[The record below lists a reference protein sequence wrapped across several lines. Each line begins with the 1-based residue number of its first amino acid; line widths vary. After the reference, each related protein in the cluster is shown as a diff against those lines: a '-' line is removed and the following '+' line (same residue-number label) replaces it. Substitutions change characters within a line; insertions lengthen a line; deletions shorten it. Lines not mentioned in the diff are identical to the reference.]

1 MSRLWGGKKAKPK
14 GDKCSFCQQIIA
26 KDKTHSGMFY
36 SVAASDDDE
45 GGTIHSVRRAPPLAF
60 VRRLV
65 LTDFDDRQSRE
76 LPSLYINFTAILIR
90 DTRYEYLHPAG
101 GI

>member
-45 GGTIHSVRRAPPLAF
+45 GGTIHSVRRAPLLSS

-65 LTDFDDRQSRE
+65 LLDFYESQTRE
-76 LPSLYINFTAILIR
+76 SPHIAIHCRCRLSI
-90 DTRYEYLHPAG
+90 DYDYSYVYQV
-101 GI
+101 